1 MGRFDSIRYSTGT
14 FVPKQKSSIRSC
26 AQSIFILWNFVRTR
40 FIFFFPVDNNA
51 AGTLVTGKHDQL
63 HASQTLTRQFF
74 VLYIR
79 MDTRYVPPRFYRR
92 ISRQFFFFLL
102 SSSSLFVSPRC
113 KQIRKLRTRELH
125 LPLVSP
131 IFDHKFGQRI
141 CWALNRKF
149 NFHVE
154 RWDGASFSL
163 ESQFYTDENHS
174 WIYNKKWGRRGSLR
188 MNRISG

>member
-1 MGRFDSIRYSTGT
+1 MPVVASKKRSLAIPKGHHSCTRADSIRFDILRGHLFQSRNHRFEAAHKAFLYCE
-14 FVPKQKSSIRSC
+14 ISC
-26 AQSIFILWNFVRTR
+26 GCGLF
-40 FIFFFPVDNNA
+40 FFFPVDNNA

-102 SSSSLFVSPRC
+102 SSASFFVSPRC

-131 IFDHKFGQRI
+131 IFDHKFGQWI

-154 RWDGASFSL
+154 R
-163 ESQFYTDENHS
+163 
-174 WIYNKKWGRRGSLR
+174 
-188 MNRISG
+188 

>member
-1 MGRFDSIRYSTGT
+1 MPVVASKKRSLAISKGHHSCTRADSIRFDSIFYGDICS
-14 FVPKQKSSIRSC
+14 KAEIIDSK
-26 AQSIFILWNFVRTR
+26 LRTKHFYTVKFR
-40 FIFFFPVDNNA
+40 ADAVYFFFFPVDNNA

-102 SSSSLFVSPRC
+102 SSASLFVSPRC

-154 RWDGASFSL
+154 MELPSV
-163 ESQFYTDENHS
+163 
-174 WIYNKKWGRRGSLR
+174 
-188 MNRISG
+188 